1 MEGGLADRG
10 VPGRMRKRPVPAIL
24 GGFRAK
30 PGGILG
36 LTDSFHPRIR
46 RKVQVLDQETGQTTL
61 LKSCAR
67 RCALRRESL
76 RHLRRAAIY
85 QPYSTWVLLIVTLI
99 SR

>member
-46 RKVQVLDQETGQTTL
+46 RNSQCSWSRTGQTTL
-61 LKSCAR
+61 LIVGVV
-67 RCALRRESL
+67 ALRRESL